1 MKKLTTIMMMIFAL
15 ICAVILM
22 GCASTEASWG
32 GEEVVKGSDGF
43 PLVDKDGKVQVV
55 KHPVKLSA
63 KRHWFESEVSKAR
76 LGVKKNE
83 IEFDLN
89 GYNGDTSEQF
99 GVWTKEMWSGLGVIA
114 RLAAAAYNPASSAVP
129 LSSESANGENVSQ
142 IIKAKNDAD
151 VALMKAKNELAIA
164 KMNNEA
170 LKKTTAAF
178 VAAGGNLTNATTTCE
193 NGSCTIS
200 DGTFTC
206 KDGSCCRLP
215 VPSSN

>member
-1 MKKLTTIMMMIFAL
+1 MNKLMVIGAATCAAMMVA
-15 ICAVILM
+15 
-22 GCASTEASWG
+22 GCASTTASWG
-32 GEEVVKGSDGF
+32 GEEVVNGSDGL
-43 PLVDKDGKVQVV
+43 PLVDKDGKVQKV
-55 KHPVKLSA
+55 KQPVKLSA
-63 KRHWFESEVSKAR
+63 WRHWFDSEVAKAK
-76 LGVKKNE
+76 LGVKNDE

-99 GVWTKEMWSGLGVIA
+99 GIWTKEMWGGLGVIA

-129 LSSESANGENVSQ
+129 LSSEAANGENVSQ

-170 LKKTTAAF
+170 LQKTTAAF
-178 VAAGGNLTNATTTCE
+178 VAAGGNLKNATTTCE

-200 DGTFTC
+200 DGTVTC
-206 KDGSCCRLP
+206 KDGSCSP
-215 VPSSN
+215 ASN